1 MMPVLNSSNLKFSR
15 SSPVAKWNESEYKDE
30 KKMHFTDSD
39 IVADDIN
46 RR

>member
-1 MMPVLNSSNLKFSR
+1 MLLVLNSRNLKCLR

-30 KKMHFTDSD
+30 KMYFTDSD